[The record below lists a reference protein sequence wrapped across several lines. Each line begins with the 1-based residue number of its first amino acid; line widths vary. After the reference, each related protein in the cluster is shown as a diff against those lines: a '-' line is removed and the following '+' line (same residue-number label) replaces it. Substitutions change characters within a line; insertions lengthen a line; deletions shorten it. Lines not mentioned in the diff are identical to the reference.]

1 MTAAVPAILHCRH
14 MITWRMMSFM
24 KPGARLRQVAIPLLI
39 AHVAAALAAEPITTD
54 AVRIAP
60 KLDASVSGLA
70 AKYPGD
76 AGIATDSDVL
86 FAENFESGDMKK
98 WDQKNGRVVMTED
111 QPNSGRWCV
120 QMPMERGKNHGGDAI
135 KWFMPG
141 ADAVYARFYVKFSL
155 DYQYN
160 HHFVWLGANQ
170 RTNKWSA
177 FGKAGLKPNGTYYS
191 TGMEP
196 WFAWGKNPPPGEV
209 NLYTYYLDMEPDRK
223 MDKYWGNGFFPPGP
237 GKGKP
242 AGAARVIPPLNQ
254 WQCWEFMIQANTA
267 PDKSDG
273 KQAIWVDGKL
283 IGEFT
288 GIRWRSDL
296 DLKVNCLWLEHYGY
310 DEGDPTKQYSKE
322 SQSVWFDDVVVARRY
337 IGPIKK

>member
-1 MTAAVPAILHCRH
+1 MGEGQGEGSNLSCSKNRSAWAQTPG
-14 MITWRMMSFM
+14 
-24 KPGARLRQVAIPLLI
+24 KPGSSRHYYWCWFQITSFLLLSSVVT
-39 AHVAAALAAEPITTD
+39 APAQP
-54 AVRIAP
+54 AVSTAN
-60 KLDASVSGLA
+60 ASPGLA

-76 AGIATDSDVL
+76 TGIANDPDVL
-86 FAENFESGDMKK
+86 FADNFESGDMKK
-98 WDQKNGRVVMTED
+98 WDQRRGPLAVVED
-111 QPNSGRWCV
+111 QPNNGQRCV
-120 QMPMERGKNHGGDAI
+120 HMPMERGKNHGADSI

-141 ADAVYARFYVKFSL
+141 ADTVYARFYVKFSK

-196 WFAWGKNPPPGEV
+196 WFAWGKNPSPGEV

-237 GKGKP
+237 GKGK
-242 AGAARVIPPLNQ
+242 AASESRVIPPLDQ

-267 PDKSDG
+267 PDKVDG
-273 KQAIWVDGKL
+273 KQAMWVDGKL
-283 IGEFT
+283 AGEFT
-288 GIRWRSDL
+288 GIRWRNDM
-296 DLKVNCLWLEHYGY
+296 DLKVNCLWLEHFGY
-310 DEGDPTKQYSKE
+310 DEGDPTKQYWKDK
-322 SQSVWFDDVVVARRY
+322 QSVWFDDVVVARRY